1 MLEMVFDEL
10 ADAWRAVDVR
20 NNLEEKI
27 WSRERG
33 FDVRQIS
40 FAVLVAHRAG
50 RNAKRPV
57 IQRSDE
63 CVDLGSQGRLRQ
75 FLRKAPELAAP
86 GDRPLVVEEHAVSV
100 AALAAAEGNGNYLP
114 ALGVIAEA
122 VRIRHADEFVFHQRF
137 ALVEFERLGHHR
149 AQLRRIGAIG
159 DDQVFAVDEPVRSGR
174 IGRAGQR
181 HREGALQH
189 LFLMHCGF
197 SLC

>member
-1 MLEMVFDEL
+1 MRG
-10 ADAWRAVDVR
+10 RAVDMR
-20 NNLEEKI
+20 NDLEQEIRRRKR
-27 WSRERG
+27 S
-33 FDVRQIS
+33 FDLRQIS

-50 RNAKRPV
+50 RDPKRTV
-57 IQRSDE
+57 IQGSDQR
-63 CVDLGSQGRLRQ
+63 VDLGSQRRLRQ
-75 FLRKAPELAAP
+75 FLRKAPELAAT
-86 GDRPLVVEEHAVSV
+86 GDRPLVVEEHAVGV
-100 AALAAAEGNGNYLP
+100 AALAAAEGDGDHLP

-137 ALVEFERLGHHR
+137 ALIEFERLGHHR

-189 LFLMHCGF
+189 LFLLHCGF